1 MGRTPA
7 TKPVTPAAPPPDDI
21 FLDTL
26 VSDVKNVLKGE
37 LKILKDVEMWIPTG
51 IPQLD
56 IALGGGLP
64 VGRLISFIGAKS
76 VGKST
81 LSVHCMAQI
90 QKHKGITLGLD
101 VERSNLKSRCAAQG
115 LDMDRYLAC
124 QPESLDTYEEVDLDT
139 GKKVKVK
146 GAFDIMQDV
155 IRAVRLRDKK
165 ALIGIALDSV
175 AGSSTAQEMEA
186 DVGKAGMGAHARIL
200 SQAFRKIMP
209 VVHDMNCVL
218 ILVNQLKQK
227 IGVMFGNPDTYIG
240 KNPIDFHSAITLEM
254 TKGKAFPEGCKETDA
269 EGIITRI
276 YVSKNK
282 VGKPF
287 GRIEYVT
294 FFDRGI
300 DTLWESIGFL
310 RTNSDKL
317 GTSSGYCE
325 WEGKK
330 YRQKQFYET
339 AMATPG
345 LAQIMRDMA
354 KEVVDETLRN
364 IRAAVDG
371 HGPEVSPA
379 DASE

>member
-1 MGRTPA
+1 MVPALQTASTERNVNMGRTPA

-139 GKKVKVK
+139 GKKVK
-146 GAFDIMQDV
+146 GLMIDQY
-155 IRAVRLRDKK
+155 
-165 ALIGIALDSV
+165 
-175 AGSSTAQEMEA
+175 T
-186 DVGKAGMGAHARIL
+186 
-200 SQAFRKIMP
+200 
-209 VVHDMNCVL
+209 
-218 ILVNQLKQK
+218 
-227 IGVMFGNPDTYIG
+227 DT
-240 KNPIDFHSAITLEM
+240 
-254 TKGKAFPEGCKETDA
+254 PESET
-269 EGIITRI
+269 
-276 YVSKNK
+276 Y
-282 VGKPF
+282 
-287 GRIEYVT
+287 
-294 FFDRGI
+294 
-300 DTLWESIGFL
+300 
-310 RTNSDKL
+310 KL
-317 GTSSGYCE
+317 GV
-325 WEGKK
+325 K
-330 YRQKQFYET
+330 YERVKII
-339 AMATPG
+339 P
-345 LAQIMRDMA
+345 
-354 KEVVDETLRN
+354 
-364 IRAAVDG
+364 
-371 HGPEVSPA
+371 
-379 DASE
+379 